1 MQVDEV
7 LRLRRKMRKSRKGR
21 MYTATSGGLDPER
34 SMAKQLGEGDAPHLK
49 AGSLEE
55 AAAGLQLMIFE
66 SRIHDGIS
74 SC

>member
-1 MQVDEV
+1 
-7 LRLRRKMRKSRKGR
+7 
-21 MYTATSGGLDPER
+21 MYAANSGGLGRER
-34 SMAKQLGEGDAPHLK
+34 SMAKQLGEGDTPHLK

-55 AAAGLQLMIFE
+55 AAAGLQLMVFE

>member
-1 MQVDEV
+1 
-7 LRLRRKMRKSRKGR
+7 
-21 MYTATSGGLDPER
+21 MYAANSGGLDRER

-49 AGSLEE
+49 AGALEE
-55 AAAGLQLMIFE
+55 AAAGLQLMVFE